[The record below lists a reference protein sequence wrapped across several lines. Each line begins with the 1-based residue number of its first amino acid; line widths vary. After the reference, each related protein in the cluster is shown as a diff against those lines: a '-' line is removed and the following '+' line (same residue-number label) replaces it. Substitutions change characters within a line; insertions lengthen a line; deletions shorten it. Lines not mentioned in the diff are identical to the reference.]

1 LIMADKHLSSQF
13 DAELSHI
20 STSVLEMGGVVE
32 SQIQQTI
39 YALNHLSIDTCDQVL
54 AIEDKV
60 NRMEVS
66 LDQDVTSTM
75 SRRQPTA
82 RDLRLLVGVS
92 RITINL
98 ERAADEIVTIAK
110 RLKEVL
116 QDGPLPAASYSE
128 LRLTLKMAADLLHSS
143 LDGFARLDVA
153 GSLAVLK
160 GRQALDAEHAGMT
173 RKLLT
178 YMMEDPRTITSALNL
193 LFLAR
198 AVERVAAH
206 ASNIA
211 EATVYVIKGT
221 DIRHTTEAERERIV
235 Q

>member
-1 LIMADKHLSSQF
+1 MADKHLSSQF

-32 SQIQQTI
+32 SQVQQVI
-39 YALNHLSIDTCDQVL
+39 YALNQLSLETCDQVL

-60 NRMEVS
+60 NRMEVD
-66 LDQDVTSTM
+66 LDHDVTSTM

-98 ERAADEIVTIAK
+98 ERAADEVVTIAK
-110 RLKEVL
+110 RLKDVL
-116 QDGPLPAASYSE
+116 REGPLPAESYSE
-128 LRLTLKMAADLLHSS
+128 LRLTLKMAADLLHNA

-160 GRQALDAEHAGMT
+160 GREALDAEHAGMT

-193 LFLAR
+193 MFLAR

-211 EATVYVIKGT
+211 EATVYVIKGA
-221 DIRHTTEAERERIV
+221 DIRHTSEAERERIV